1 MATPQASIHDF
12 PAQDRARLTRL
23 TITSEE
29 INRYASLTSQISK
42 LQKEEA
48 SLRVELLGLYSVGAD
63 QETDSPYL
71 LNFVEQQEAPTVDWQ
86 TEAWKLAEKLYG
98 FEKASRWMARAE
110 ESGSVIPTTEIRIE
124 PNPSF
129 AAGLANPM
137 RFDASRVGDERFGDR
152 P

>member
-1 MATPQASIHDF
+1 
-12 PAQDRARLTRL
+12 
-23 TITSEE
+23 
-29 INRYASLTSQISK
+29 
-42 LQKEEA
+42 
-48 SLRVELLGLYSVGAD
+48 
-63 QETDSPYL
+63 
-71 LNFVEQQEAPTVDWQ
+71 
-86 TEAWKLAEKLYG
+86 LAEKLYG

-137 RFDASRVGDERFGDR
+137 RFDVSRAGDERFGDR